1 MATTSVFTHPTVGS
15 RASDSWRESDITI
28 SADRPGFCRWGSA
41 LLPGIE
47 ACVTGAPEGQS
58 RGMTAQPV
66 DHPSRYDIPEDWS
79 LPEPAAVMGPGH
91 VAAVL
96 SVEKS
101 VAEYFDTAAGDLL
114 GFGATLLRRS
124 GRSDAGWE
132 LALPDGFGTA
142 LHRAPLGSDTAV
154 PDELAALVSGI
165 ARGGALITFA
175 TVRSE
180 RTAHRWTGDTGAVIV
195 EITDET
201 LHASASTP
209 EAARLD
215 SWRELTVE
223 PGPAG
228 RPKLVRRI
236 VKALTAGGATPASIE
251 SRATRVLGVPSP
263 QPRRKAKS
271 GKKSAG
277 AAVDAIAFLAAQDAT
292 LIAEDVRLRT
302 GQEDVHTVRV
312 ATRRARSTL
321 KIFAEL
327 FDPATAT
334 GFSGELA
341 WYAALLGEVRD
352 RQVQRDRFATAL
364 AELPDELVLGPIAAT
379 IEQHLLGEQLR
390 ADATLR
396 EAMAGD
402 RYHELL
408 RTSSE
413 FVRHPPLA
421 PSTRRRA
428 RARVTSSSVE
438 RAGRKARRRLDLA
451 LSTGDDE
458 LLHEARK
465 AAKRARYAAELGA
478 GQSGRY
484 RAAVKA
490 FKQLQET
497 LGEYQDSAVAAA
509 LLRRL
514 GAATHA
520 DPAQNGF
527 TFGILHE
534 QEARR
539 AAQARAAAERWRRHH

>member
-1 MATTSVFTHPTVGS
+1 
-15 RASDSWRESDITI
+15 
-28 SADRPGFCRWGSA
+28 
-41 LLPGIE
+41 
-47 ACVTGAPEGQS
+47 
-58 RGMTAQPV
+58 MTAQPV
-66 DHPSRYDIPEDWS
+66 GQPSRYDVPEDWS
-79 LPEPAAVMGPGH
+79 LPDPAAVMGPGH
-91 VAAVL
+91 VAVVL
-96 SVEKS
+96 SAEKS

-114 GFGATLLRRS
+114 GFGATLLLRS
-124 GRSDAGWE
+124 GPSDAGWE
-132 LALPDGFGTA
+132 LTLSNGIDPA
-142 LHRAPLGSDTAV
+142 LHRAPLGSETAV

-165 ARGGALITFA
+165 ARGGALLSSA

-180 RTAHRWTGDTGAVIV
+180 RTTHRWTDETGAVIV

-209 EAARLD
+209 GEAHLY
-215 SWRELTVE
+215 SWRELSVE

-228 RPKLVRRI
+228 RPKLVRRL

-251 SRATRVLGVPSP
+251 RRTTRVLGGPSP

-271 GKKSAG
+271 GKKSPAD
-277 AAVDAIAFLAAQDAT
+277 AVDAIAFLAAQDAA

-352 RQVQRDRFATAL
+352 RQVQRDRFAAAL

-390 ADATLR
+390 ADATLH

-421 PSTRRRA
+421 PSTRRRG

-451 LSTGDDE
+451 LNSGDDE
-458 LLHEARK
+458 LLHDARK

-478 GQSGRY
+478 GQSGSH

-490 FKQLQET
+490 FKELQEI

-509 LLRRL
+509 LLRQL

-520 DPAQNGF
+520 DPTQNGF

-539 AAQARAAAERWRRHH
+539 AAHARAAAEHWRRHH